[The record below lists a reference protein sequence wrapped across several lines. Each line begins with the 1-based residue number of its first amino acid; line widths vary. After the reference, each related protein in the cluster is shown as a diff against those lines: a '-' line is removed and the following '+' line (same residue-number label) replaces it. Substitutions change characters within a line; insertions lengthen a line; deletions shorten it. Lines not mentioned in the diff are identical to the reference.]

1 MLILWWHA
9 LPGSLSLSLSH
20 TLSLQPVLVISYD
33 MLRRHCAALAKC
45 LDLQL
50 LVCDEAHKLKNI
62 NGNHTID
69 ALISL
74 PGATAVILR
83 SLCRMLLYT
92 DMQRLANIRIAHMR
106 PVVA

>member
-1 MLILWWHA
+1 
-9 LPGSLSLSLSH
+9 
-20 TLSLQPVLVISYD
+20 VLVISYD

>member
-1 MLILWWHA
+1 MRCWA
-9 LPGSLSLSLSH
+9 LSLSLSLSHTHTHLH

-74 PGATAVILR
+74 PGATAVTLR
-83 SLCRMLLYT
+83 SLCFIST
-92 DMQRLANIRIAHMR
+92 SHAFTH
-106 PVVA
+106 

>member
-1 MLILWWHA
+1 MRCWA
-9 LPGSLSLSLSH
+9 LSLSLSLSLTHTHIH

-74 PGATAVILR
+74 PGATAVTLR
-83 SLCRMLLYT
+83 SLCFIST
-92 DMQRLANIRIAHMR
+92 SHAFTH
-106 PVVA
+106 